1 MTAAETTTAPAP
13 VMRIRELA
21 LVSSV
26 LRPVLW
32 LILVGLTVALL
43 AYPRQMAME
52 YSPIQS
58 LDAVE
63 PVPVFASL
71 YYAWMATL
79 VSLILLLTQ
88 GRASHWQGLALVAV
102 FVLVYRGFWDIPF
115 AAVKHVDNLA
125 NAGTAEYIRSA
136 GEIPFGNPNVIYVDY
151 PGLHTLTA
159 ALAIVTGL
167 ATADAVR
174 AMVLLMDLLMAGFIY
189 LVSLRLLE
197 DARWAGIAALL
208 AMQGS
213 IMFSRMPFYPG
224 TMGLVFASTYVLLAL
239 VQGGAMFARP
249 SYVLSALV
257 LLAASTITHLVT
269 PMLLLFL
276 VGGIWLVRY
285 DRRSLKE
292 PLPTS
297 TLLLYAVVPFAWLI
311 YATVLMFGGM
321 AHMVT
326 EFADNIQREL
336 YLRSA
341 LITGGSNFGVAVP
354 LWARTVKLFWIFLL
368 FGAGTAA
375 ALLRLRRRHSLRPAE
390 AKAVGALLGILLLSV
405 TIGLVSAGGLQ
416 LFRYVMYA
424 PLVLAPL
431 LLLSIR
437 HLPWRLGGV
446 GLGALAVSLVALA
459 VPTFFAH
466 YPTVRTEMFY
476 AYEIAPAQTLGL
488 HDDGSKLLLIAPAAA
503 EIAYVHYLPDAEFSG
518 TPVEFTLTDKDGVW
532 AFIDG
537 QVDLVMCDR
546 CTGKRVILYVLS
558 NRPRVYYKHNFG
570 IPLGDPRWDAVRIR
584 LEERASIYD
593 NGFVTLYEGTA
604 PIAPEEVNASRR

>member
-1 MTAAETTTAPAP
+1 MTAAETTTAPALA
-13 VMRIRELA
+13 VRIRELA
-21 LVSSV
+21 LASSV
-26 LRPVLW
+26 LRPFLW
-32 LILVGLTVALL
+32 LILIGLTAALL
-43 AYPRQMAME
+43 AYPRQMALE

-58 LDAVE
+58 LDVVE

-79 VSLILLLTQ
+79 VSLILLLPQ

-102 FVLVYRGFWDIPF
+102 FALVYRGFWDIPF
-115 AAVKHVDNLA
+115 AAVKHVDSLA
-125 NAGTAEYIRSA
+125 NATTAEYVRSA
-136 GEIPFGNPNVIYVDY
+136 GEIPSGHPNLIYADY

-174 AMVLLMDLLMAGFIY
+174 AMAVLMDLLMAGIIY
-189 LVSLRLLE
+189 LVCLRLLE

-208 AMQGS
+208 AMQGA
-213 IMFSRMPFYPG
+213 IMFSRWPFYPG
-224 TMGLVFASTYVLLAL
+224 TLGLVFASTYLLLAL
-239 VQGGAMFARP
+239 IQGEAMFARP
-249 SYVLSALV
+249 SYVLLALV

-285 DRRSLKE
+285 DRRGLKE

-297 TLLLYAVVPFAWLI
+297 TLLLYALVPAAWLI

-321 AHMVT
+321 AHMATEVT
-326 EFADNIQREL
+326 ANIQREF

-341 LITGGSNFGVAVP
+341 LVIGSSNFGVAVP
-354 LWARTVKLFWIFLL
+354 LWATTVKLFWIFLL
-368 FGAGTAA
+368 FGAGTVA
-375 ALLRLRRRHSLRPAE
+375 ALLRLRRRHSLRPVE

-405 TIGLVSAGGLQ
+405 TIGLVSTGGLQ

-459 VPTFFAH
+459 VPTFLAH
-466 YPTVRTEMFY
+466 YPTVRMEMFY
-476 AYEIAPAQTLGL
+476 AYEMAPAQTLSSHG
-488 HDDGSKLLLIAPAAA
+488 DDGSGLRVFAPAAA
-503 EIAYVHYLPDAEFSG
+503 YVPYIGYLPNAEYMG
-518 TPVEFTLTDKDGVW
+518 TPVEFTLEDYDGLW
-532 AFIDG
+532 AYLDG
-537 QVDLVMCDR
+537 ELDSFMSASGGRASIYALA
-546 CTGKRVILYVLS
+546 
-558 NRPRVYYKHNFG
+558 NRAPVYYKHNFG
-570 IPLGDPRWDAVRIR
+570 IPLDDPRWDIVHIR
-584 LEERASIYD
+584 LEGQAPVYD
-593 NGFVTLYEGTA
+593 NGFVTLYRATA
-604 PIAPEEVNASRR
+604 AMTAEEVNASRR